1 MTSICQEFVWKSDAQ
16 RGTDIMSQHYGN
28 NIPESKMLRINIV
41 SAFSKLTQ
49 TQKSLADVHV
59 GLTGANNH
67 HASHPVRER
76 NQKQH
81 LQLQNMLFFY
91 FFLIF
96 FVWTVRQ
103 WEYIFHLDT
112 LLQLCKYATIVIIVV
127 TLSYLSSSVSSWKP
141 RRERILQCERVSLVF
156 FTPVLFSPVEP
167 NPGVLT
173 PWCGYFGLVWT
184 QSKTSGANPG
194 SAWKWLSQTPSKWI
208 ME

>member
-67 HASHPVRER
+67 HASIQFEREIK
-76 NQKQH
+76 NNIYSYKICYFSFF
-81 LQLQNMLFFY
+81 LFF
-91 FFLIF
+91 F

-127 TLSYLSSSVSSWKP
+127 TLSYLSSSLSSWKP
-141 RRERILQCERVSLVF
+141 RRERILQCERVCLVF